1 MPLHRI
7 MAETDAELVVA
18 VRRGDREAAGRLA
31 ERYLRATRAVA
42 LSILHDIPSAEDASQ
57 DAFVYAIARINDCRD
72 PARFGAWLL
81 KIVRNRS
88 RNALRDQKRGRMVS
102 IEKHAQPSL
111 EPWPDRQ
118 AERVEIRDR
127 LLAALQHLSEDRRAV
142 ILLHDLEGWTHEAIA
157 THLELPPGT
166 VRSHLHYARKQL
178 RALLQDLA
186 G

>member
-1 MPLHRI
+1 

-18 VRRGDREAAGRLA
+18 VRMGDRDAAGRLT
-31 ERYLRATRAVA
+31 ERYLRAARAVA
-42 LSILHDIPSAEDASQ
+42 LSILHDIPSAEDVSQ
-57 DAFVYAIARINDCRD
+57 DAFVYAITRIDDCRD

-81 KIVRNRS
+81 TIVRNRS
-88 RNALRDQKRGRMVS
+88 RNALRDQKRGRMMS
-102 IEKHAQPSL
+102 IEKHAPPSL

-118 AERVEIRDR
+118 AELFEIRER
-127 LLAALQHLSEDRRAV
+127 LLAALRHLSEDRRVV

-157 THLELPPGT
+157 AHLEMPAGT
-166 VRSHLHYARKQL
+166 VRSHLHHARKKL